1 MRPPPQQEPQSAN
14 KQDISADDKLS
25 PYENALRAHFPS
37 REEILQEA
45 KTQRKRRRRIKSATG
60 TALSI
65 LLVSI
70 WLIDPVLQSRQFT
83 TTIGQQSAYTLLDGS
98 VITLNTQTAVQAEI
112 RLRSQHLTLIQGEA
126 SFHVNHSWRPF
137 MVYANHATIRDI
149 GTIFNVRHTREG
161 AMVTV
166 IEGAVEVCT
175 PTTKQILIQ
184 NQTTTARGHSIAPI
198 QSIAA
203 TTAAAW
209 LQGKLIFDGTPLQEA
224 IAEIQRYRQAPLII
238 QDEKAAR
245 LRVSGEYD
253 IQGIESLID
262 TLPISIAV
270 RIRRTP
276 DNTVIIES
284 R

>member
-14 KQDISADDKLS
+14 KQDIPADDKLS

-45 KTQRKRRRRIKSATG
+45 KTQCKRRRRIKSAIG

-65 LLVSI
+65 FLVSI

-98 VITLNTQTAVQAEI
+98 VITLNTQTTVQAET
-112 RLRSQHLTLIQGEA
+112 RLHSQHLTLIQGEA
-126 SFHVNHSWRPF
+126 SFHVKHSWRPF

-149 GTIFNVRHTREG
+149 GTVFNVRHTQKG

-166 IEGAVEVCT
+166 IEGAVEIST

-184 NQTTTARGHSIAPI
+184 NQATLTHGHSIAPI
-198 QSIAA
+198 QSLAA

-270 RIRRTP
+270 RIRRAP
-276 DNTVIIES
+276 DNTVTIES